1 MAILNKTEFC
11 EVMNNLKQTDECI
24 DILNNVFKTHNKDIK
39 IYSTLYEF
47 TDILKVLKIMFNDDE
62 IIDYW
67 VYDLNYGEKYYDGC
81 ITEKDNTEI
90 VLKTAEDLYKYLI
103 KEMVNNEDKLS

>member
-67 VYDLNYGEKYYDGC
+67 VYDLNYGEKYSDGC

-90 VLKTAEDLYKYLI
+90 VLKTAEDLYEYLI